1 MRRVRLAS
9 RFWLCSRF
17 PVSRFL
23 LRAKGR
29 HAGVGGAKADSDD
42 RDGKLMVYYTDQR
55 DVKHAQKI
63 VHQTTTGDFDS
74 WGPVVD
80 DVTSQSYADRPGAA
94 TVAKLPNG
102 RYIQT
107 FVYSL
112 LNNSTNKNT
121 FPVYYKIASSLE
133 GFAKEPARKLDV
145 NTRAQPNGSPFVTW
159 TPLGGVNGTIVVS
172 TSDSNS
178 VFINQAL
185 TEGSWKEVGTPAGR
199 AYSREVRIRKYL
211 YSSRA
216 KLDEAAN
223 MRQRTMTARS

>member
-1 MRRVRLAS
+1 
-9 RFWLCSRF
+9 LCSRF

-23 LRAKGR
+23 LCASCCARKEG
-29 HAGVGGAKADSDD
+29 HDGVGGIKADTDN
-42 RDGKLMVYYTDQR
+42 RDGKLTVYYTDQR

-80 DVTSQSYADRPGAA
+80 DVTPQSYTDRPGAA

-107 FVYSL
+107 FEYGL

-172 TSDSNS
+172 TSDSKS

-199 AYSREVRIRKYL
+199 AYSREVRIRK
-211 YSSRA
+211 
-216 KLDEAAN
+216 
-223 MRQRTMTARS
+223 